1 MIRINRQTD
10 YAIRLILSLAQQEKG
25 ATGIHSGSSKGNANS
40 RRRWPSALWQT
51 WRAANSSTP
60 FPGRDGGLVL
70 ARPAQEINLR
80 QIVEHFEGKF
90 FISDC
95 LVDKGN
101 CPFDNNCPVRFRWT
115 RLQSQIVQ
123 NWNKLLLKTWRRM
136 RCQLMICFRSGVSSY
151 QVQEKDRKNLRK
163 EQHAQNKSAFL
174 SFYKQ

>member
-10 YAIRLILSLAQQEKG
+10 YAIRLILYLAQQEV
-25 ATGIHSGSSKGNANS
+25 GSRVSTAEV
-40 RRRWPSALWQT
+40 RREMQIPPALAQRIVADLARGEFIQT
-51 WRAANSSTP
+51 

-101 CPFDNNCPVRFRWT
+101 CPFDNKCPVRFRWVK
-115 RLQSQIVQ
+115 LQSQIVLELEQ
-123 NWNKLLLKTWRRM
+123 ITFSDLAQDALSAS
-136 RCQLMICFRSGVSSY
+136 QLFSMDTPEIVTP
-151 QVQEKDRKNLRK
+151 
-163 EQHAQNKSAFL
+163 
-174 SFYKQ
+174 

>member
-10 YAIRLILSLAQQEKG
+10 YAIRLILYIAQQKEGARVSTAEVRREMQIPPALAQR
-25 ATGIHSGSSKGNANS
+25 IVANLA
-40 RRRWPSALWQT
+40 RGEFIQT
-51 WRAANSSTP
+51 

-101 CPFDNNCPVRFRWT
+101 CPFDNKCPVRFRWT
-115 RLQSQIVQ
+115 RLQSQIVVE
-123 NWNKLLLKTWRRM
+123 L
-136 RCQLMICFRSGVSSY
+136 
-151 QVQEKDRKNLRK
+151 
-163 EQHAQNKSAFL
+163 EQITFMELAQDAQSIHERLPAMSMSQTANS
-174 SFYKQ
+174 

>member
-10 YAIRLILSLAQQEKG
+10 YAIRLILYLAQKEKG
-25 ATGIHSGSSKGNANS
+25 TRVSTAEV
-40 RRRWPSALWQT
+40 RREMQIPPALAQRIVADLARGEFILT
-51 WRAANSSTP
+51 

-101 CPFDNNCPVRFRWT
+101 CPFDNKCPVRFRWVH
-115 RLQSQIVQ
+115 LQSQMVLELEQITFKELAQ
-123 NWNKLLLKTWRRM
+123 DALSISNLLPAM
-136 RCQLMICFRSGVSSY
+136 DVSKPTS
-151 QVQEKDRKNLRK
+151 
-163 EQHAQNKSAFL
+163 S
-174 SFYKQ
+174 

>member
-10 YAIRLILSLAQQEKG
+10 YAIRLILYLAQQEVSTRIST
-25 ATGIHSGSSKGNANS
+25 AEV
-40 RRRWPSALWQT
+40 RREMQIPPALAQRIVADLARGEFIQT
-51 WRAANSSTP
+51 

-101 CPFDNNCPVRFRWT
+101 CPFDNKCPVRLRWT
-115 RLQSQIVQ
+115 RLQSHIILELEQI
-123 NWNKLLLKTWRRM
+123 N
-136 RCQLMICFRSGVSSY
+136 F
-151 QVQEKDRKNLRK
+151 KDL
-163 EQHAQNKSAFL
+163 AQDAQSINDLFPAIGISQ
-174 SFYKQ
+174 SVNP